1 MSVAQAF
8 TFADDLHK
16 GQFRKGSGAPYITHP
31 LSAYKILK
39 KLGIKDREILVSTI
53 LHDTIEDTTA
63 TYNSIKTKFSSAV
76 ADLVKEVTS
85 MDKLLKKMG
94 KPNYLADKMIKMS
107 DNALIIK
114 LADRF
119 HNLTDLKKSS
129 ESFIQKTINQTYFII
144 TRLRT
149 DRKLNSHHKKL
160 LRLIDKEI
168 GKYNDNTD
176 IQNKV

>member
-1 MSVAQAF
+1 MIKKKIENTDV
-8 TFADDLHK
+8 DDEETIKHLIK
-16 GQFRKGSGAPYITHP
+16 NYANLETVLDIQSYMYIKFIYVCNCK
-31 LSAYKILK
+31 AYY
-39 KLGIKDREILVSTI
+39 
-53 LHDTIEDTTA
+53 HDTTA